1 MRFYISHKLFICF
14 IMSFYKDLVGS
25 VDSSAKGAHDR
36 SKVSDTSALPTGE
49 SLRSFMQ
56 RKSKVTDSDIHKEAC
71 MLQALPRRER
81 RASITH
87 RDAADRRRMI
97 AETVR
102 IRRKVQDSEVSYS
115 PDVCWAINAIVRSD
129 AQEGYDYLA
138 EHYDSLPDEVK
149 AFYDAFSTD
158 RYSSAAHK
166 AYLRLGNYRLVK
178 DDSEEDGDDARS
190 EGSDD
195 DASRNDT
202 RLNSFM
208 RGAVKQERG
217 IDKVVEGAAETTA
230 ALSKGAEEAL
240 ASAQE
245 EVKAAAEDF
254 TDKVSS
260 AYSNAVSEA
269 ISAQVQEEAA
279 DKASDVI
286 DEEVETGSDM
296 DADDTNLDDLQGSDT
311 DEGTDASEDERPTD
325 SSQPSTMVKDDA
337 CDDMPSTPL
346 VVGSEVQLVLSGNIY
361 TGVLSAIGSGS
372 VMISGLP
379 AGCFG
384 GCSCE
389 SQDPVASTEAV
400 VPAEVHGEE
409 APATVDEVVSAE
421 EAVAVPAEGVA
432 APEGEDVTL
441 EEDIE
446 EVTDSTIPATVSQAL
461 ASVAEGE
468 DLVDELGATGIMYDD
483 DGEVFIFMTPSYTE
497 IVTVD
502 EAPAWLAAHMEDF
515 EVLPLAEEV
524 VSVSDDAEA
533 VDVDVDTDAGQT
545 DVTVQAEEQ
554 GAGEAE
560 VTEDIVSEQQG
571 GSDVEEVVS
580 AEAEES
586 EDPLKEGV
594 IPDVLTPDTI
604 QWGDVENAAQQ
615 WGSEFSVSL
624 ATNPVDAN
632 LLSAA
637 EALTTAL
644 SELLPELRLDP
655 SVTEIYYKDRPFVQL
670 TPTMVNV
677 GSVSFMYQ
685 TDASGVASFA
695 QQFSKALVQLAHL
708 LAGESEPKEE
718 VSDSELLSEEAKQEV
733 LETVEAEVKKSLE
746 DAGITVEDSQDIVS
760 VAVDKVQ
767 DSAPNTYDIPHTLST
782 YRQIRNT
789 RKVLDSVLSVASEM
803 SGSRITA
810 SRYRSM
816 LKAGGKRNK
825 ELLSNVVSAVLMTD
839 NLDLVCDSLY
849 RRKLGDTFWMCDN
862 GEKLVKAF
870 KLQDSIAGPC
880 LVSTTPF
887 DTRVSENRE
896 VKSIPVGGHTLYV
909 LSL

>member
-1 MRFYISHKLFICF
+1 
-14 IMSFYKDLVGS
+14 MSFYKDLVGS

-149 AFYDAFSTD
+149 AFYDAYSTD
-158 RYSSAAHK
+158 RYSSAAHE

-178 DDSEEDGDDARS
+178 DDSEEDGGGAHS

-195 DASRNDT
+195 DASSNDT
-202 RLNSFM
+202 RLNSYM

-217 IDKVVEGAAETTA
+217 IDKVVEGAAETAA

-286 DEEVETGSDM
+286 DEEVETGSDA
-296 DADDTNLDDLQGSDT
+296 DADDTNLDDLQGSDA
-311 DEGTDASEDERPTD
+311 DGDIDASEDEHSTD
-325 SSQPSTMVKDDA
+325 SSQPSTVVKDDA
-337 CDDMPSTPL
+337 CDNMPSTPL

-389 SQDPVASTEAV
+389 SQDTEAPTEAV
-400 VPAEVHGEE
+400 VPVEVHGEE

-421 EAVAVPAEGVA
+421 EAIAVPAEGVA

-468 DLVDELGATGIMYDD
+468 DLVDELGTTGIMYDD

-497 IVTVD
+497 SVTVD

-533 VDVDVDTDAGQT
+533 VDVDVDADAGQT
-545 DVTVQAEEQ
+545 DVTVQTEEQ

-571 GSDVEEVVS
+571 SSDVEEVVS

-624 ATNPVDAN
+624 ATNPEDAN

-637 EALTTAL
+637 EALTNAL
-644 SELLPELRLDP
+644 STLLPELRLNP

-708 LAGESEPKEE
+708 LAGESEPKEV

-746 DAGITVEDSQDIVS
+746 DAGIMVEDSQDVVS

>member
-1 MRFYISHKLFICF
+1 
-14 IMSFYKDLVGS
+14 MSFYKDLVGS

-149 AFYDAFSTD
+149 YFYDAYSTD

-190 EGSDD
+190 EGSDA

-202 RLNSFM
+202 RLNSYL
-208 RGAVKQERG
+208 RGAVKQEQG

-286 DEEVETGSDM
+286 DEEVETGSDA
-296 DADDTNLDDLQGSDT
+296 DADDTNLDDLQGSDVDGST
-311 DEGTDASEDERPTD
+311 DVSEDERPTD

-389 SQDPVASTEAV
+389 SQDTVAPTEVV
-400 VPAEVHGEE
+400 VPAEASGAE

-461 ASVAEGE
+461 AAVAEGE
-468 DLVDELGATGIMYDD
+468 DLVDELGTTGIMYDD
-483 DGEVFIFMTPSYTE
+483 DGGVFIFMTPSYTE
-497 IVTVD
+497 SVTVD

-533 VDVDVDTDAGQT
+533 VDVDVDADAGQT

-571 GSDVEEVVS
+571 GSDGEEVVS

-624 ATNPVDAN
+624 ATNPEDAN

-637 EALTTAL
+637 EALTNAL
-644 SELLPELRLDP
+644 SALLPELRLDP

-670 TPTMVNV
+670 TPTMATV

-708 LAGESEPKEE
+708 LAGESEPKEV

-746 DAGITVEDSQDIVS
+746 DAGIAVEDSQDVVS

-870 KLQDSIAGPC
+870 KLQDSITGPC

>member
-25 VDSSAKGAHDR
+25 VDSSARGAHDR

-81 RASITH
+81 RASLTH

-149 AFYDAFSTD
+149 DFYDAYSTD

-166 AYLRLGNYRLVK
+166 AYLHLGNYRLVK
-178 DDSEEDGDDARS
+178 DDSEEDGDGAPS

-217 IDKVVEGAAETTA
+217 IDKVIEGAAETTA

-286 DEEVETGSDM
+286 DEEVETGSDA
-296 DADDTNLDDLQGSDT
+296 DADDANLDDLQGSDT
-311 DEGTDASEDERPTD
+311 DGNTDASEDEHPTD
-325 SSQPSTMVKDDA
+325 LSQPSTMVKDDA

-389 SQDPVASTEAV
+389 SQDPETPTEAV
-400 VPAEVHGEE
+400 VPAEASGEE
-409 APATVDEVVSAE
+409 VPATVDEVVSAE
-421 EAVAVPAEGVA
+421 EAIVVPAEGVA

-441 EEDIE
+441 DEDIE

-468 DLVDELGATGIMYDD
+468 DLVDELGTTGIMYDD

-497 IVTVD
+497 SVTVD

-560 VTEDIVSEQQG
+560 VTEDVVSEQQG

-604 QWGDVENAAQQ
+604 QWGEVENAAQQ

-637 EALTTAL
+637 EALSNAL

-708 LAGESEPKEE
+708 LAGESEPKEV

-746 DAGITVEDSQDIVS
+746 DAGITVEDSQDVVS

-862 GEKLVKAF
+862 GAKLVKAF
-870 KLQDSIAGPC
+870 KLQDSITGPC

>member
-1 MRFYISHKLFICF
+1 
-14 IMSFYKDLVGS
+14 MSFYKDLVGS

-56 RKSKVTDSDIHKEAC
+56 RKSKVTGSDIHKEAC

-178 DDSEEDGDDARS
+178 DDSEEDGDGARS
-190 EGSDD
+190 EGSDG

-286 DEEVETGSDM
+286 DAEVETGSDA
-296 DADDTNLDDLQGSDT
+296 DADDTNLDNLQGSDT
-311 DEGTDASEDERPTD
+311 DGGTDVSEGERLTD

-389 SQDPVASTEAV
+389 SQDPVAPTEAV
-400 VPAEVHGEE
+400 VPVEVNGEE
-409 APATVDEVVSAE
+409 APAPLDEVVSEE
-421 EAVAVPAEGVA
+421 EAEAVPAEGVA

-441 EEDIE
+441 EEDVE

-468 DLVDELGATGIMYDD
+468 DLVDELGTTGIMYDD

-497 IVTVD
+497 SVTVD
-502 EAPAWLAAHMEDF
+502 AAPAWLAAHMEDF
-515 EVLPLAEEV
+515 KVLPLAEEV

-586 EDPLKEGV
+586 EDPLKEDV

-624 ATNPVDAN
+624 ATNPEDAN

-637 EALTTAL
+637 EALSNAL

-670 TPTMVNV
+670 TPTMATV

-746 DAGITVEDSQDIVS
+746 DAGITVEDSQDVVS

-825 ELLSNVVSAVLMTD
+825 ELLSNVVSAVFMTD

>member
-1 MRFYISHKLFICF
+1 
-14 IMSFYKDLVGS
+14 MSFYKDLVGS

-56 RKSKVTDSDIHKEAC
+56 RKSKVTGSDIHKEAC

-138 EHYDSLPDEVK
+138 EHYGSLPDEVK
-149 AFYDAFSTD
+149 DFYNAFSTD

-178 DDSEEDGDDARS
+178 DDSEEDGDAARS

-195 DASRNDT
+195 DASSNDT
-202 RLNSFM
+202 RLNSYL

-286 DEEVETGSDM
+286 DEEVETGSDA

-311 DEGTDASEDERPTD
+311 DGDTDASEDERPTD

-389 SQDPVASTEAV
+389 SQYPVAPTESV
-400 VPAEVHGEE
+400 VPVEEPVEE
-409 APATVDEVVSAE
+409 APVTADEVVSAE
-421 EAVAVPAEGVA
+421 EAIAVPAEGVA

-446 EVTDSTIPATVSQAL
+446 EVTDSAIPATVSQAL

-468 DLVDELGATGIMYDD
+468 DLVDELGTTGIMYDD

-497 IVTVD
+497 SVTVD
-502 EAPAWLAAHMEDF
+502 AAPAWLAAHMEDF
-515 EVLPLAEEV
+515 EVLPLAKEV

-554 GAGEAE
+554 GAGAAE

-594 IPDVLTPDTI
+594 IPDVLAPDTI
-604 QWGDVENAAQQ
+604 QWGAVENAAQQ
-615 WGSEFSVSL
+615 WVSEFSVSL
-624 ATNPVDAN
+624 ATNPEDAN

-637 EALTTAL
+637 EALSNAL

-655 SVTEIYYKDRPFVQL
+655 SVTELYYKDRPFVQL
-670 TPTMVNV
+670 TPTMANV

-708 LAGESEPKEE
+708 LAGESEPKEV

-746 DAGITVEDSQDIVS
+746 DAGITVEDSQDVVS

-767 DSAPNTYDIPHTLST
+767 DSAPNTYDIPHTLSS